1 MVVFSKKL
9 YAESL
14 FRFLGRHFDVLT
26 NKLSL
31 YPQKAW
37 RHCLLFYIFISFP
50 ITAFG
55 ATLQIIDGWYLDI
68 GNQWT
73 YDVHVTLEDNNPVD
87 RWETRTETIT
97 GTKTVSGQ
105 VVKIMKVSDPSG
117 TGYEYYDLTA
127 NYLLDYGYDDS
138 EGMHSTVM
146 NSNPGEVY
154 PVSINTTDNN
164 RLLGTGNYQLR
175 MDDPYMVW
183 ATTIT
188 SYITYLRQEF
198 VTVPAGTFYCIVV
211 LTKTVYS
218 DELGFNMEFTTT
230 LSIDPSI
237 GIVKEVESS
246 WLYNPYDGQKYYS
259 ASTSSLAQTNIVPS
273 INLSRTSIDFGQTS
287 LAESVNIWNGGKGA
301 MDYDI
306 SISNG
311 SQYFS
316 VTPTSGRSTSPSDT
330 KTHTISL
337 KRGNLPVGQTVFGEL
352 LITSP
357 RADNSPQTIVLSAT
371 GPLFPDLAGS
381 SEVSLEDLDAV
392 VSQWLEPCSEPNWCE
407 ESDLDRNG
415 IVDLRDV
422 GVLADYWLYDFR
434 HQTFL
439 QDTGTN
445 GIISIEAENYYD
457 NTAPESNYWTEIALP
472 VGFSGPAAMRAEP
485 DIGVSHNTDY
495 TIHSPR
501 LDFKVSFTKTGTH
514 YIWIRGGKTG
524 GADDSLHAGI
534 DNQPLSS
541 CDRIVL
547 SGNNNEWIWSNS
559 TMDSV
564 RATFNIQT
572 AGIHYLNIWM
582 REDGVR
588 MDKIVVTTNSAYT
601 PAGFGPQESA
611 VIRD

>member
-9 YAESL
+9 YAKSL
-14 FRFLGRHFDVLT
+14 FRFLCRHFDVLT

-37 RHCLLFYIFISFP
+37 RHCLLFFIFISFP

-117 TGYEYYDLTA
+117 IGYEYYDLTA

-198 VTVPAGTFYCIVV
+198 VTVPAGTFYCIVA

-273 INLSRTSIDFGQTS
+273 INLSRTSIDFGQSS
-287 LAESVNIWNGGKGA
+287 LAESVNTWNGGKGA

-316 VTPTSGRSTSPSDT
+316 VTPTSGRSTSPSDI

-457 NTAPESNYWTEIALP
+457 NIAPESHYWTEIEVP
-472 VGFSGPAAMRAEP
+472 VGFSGSAAMRAEP
-485 DIGVSHNTDY
+485 DIVTVYDTNY
-495 TIHSPR
+495 NIHSPR
-501 LDFKVSFTKTGTH
+501 LDFKVNFSKTGTH
-514 YIWIRGGKTG
+514 YIWIRGSKTSG
-524 GADDSLHAGI
+524 TDDSLHAGV
-534 DNQPLSS
+534 DNQPLPS
-541 CDRIVL
+541 CDRISVY
-547 SGNNNEWIWSNS
+547 GINEWLWSNS